1 MKKIASQIDDL
12 QKSFCVKSDLFKI
25 HQKVCH
31 IMVDSYGFQNFKL
44 KDFEV
49 VEFQSLRNMLL
60 KEISRLISK
69 IDSIKI
75 PNKLKGMYY
84 YLLDD
89 LEKNLEKIKSLL
101 NNLKNLFPAD
111 CKQNIKEYLKL
122 FDELKIVFDSKFDL
136 KQVMLSNE
144 TKPLSY
150 LVENLNRVAA

>member
-1 MKKIASQIDDL
+1 MKKIASKIDDL

-25 HQKVCH
+25 HQKVCD

-75 PNKLKGMYY
+75 PNKLRGMYY